1 MRLWIILHD
10 YIRILRTYA
19 NRISEIGKILPRM
32 ELPFNSHH
40 VYIRHSRIERGFVG
54 MTGLFKSQPLLFPS
68 IPYSQLFSCEQT
80 WLTSKN
86 VKRKRWLLLPFC
98 MLDLRLIRII
108 FANSSYDPV
117 VEGSFLYDFHFSSFS
132 NGIKY
137 TFKQFI
143 TYSLLH
149 KCNFLTYS

>member
-68 IPYSQLFSCEQT
+68 IPYSQLFSCEQI
-80 WLTSKN
+80 
-86 VKRKRWLLLPFC
+86 
-98 MLDLRLIRII
+98 D
-108 FANSSYDPV
+108 
-117 VEGSFLYDFHFSSFS
+117 
-132 NGIKY
+132 
-137 TFKQFI
+137 
-143 TYSLLH
+143 
-149 KCNFLTYS
+149 